1 MARVAIIA
9 VAALAVFAGP
19 ASAKTF
25 SAQQGDVKATIEY
38 SKTATTRLTI
48 VRNNATLYDAV
59 PSLKPCGGAPCAPS
73 GFKGDPPLRVLD
85 LDGGG
90 EPEVVYSAYS
100 GGAHCCSIAQVY
112 RLNDNVNGYTAI
124 ALNFGD
130 PGFDVQDLGGDGRPE
145 FVSRDD
151 AFAYR
156 FTAYAFSGLPILIQ
170 RYTRTGFQDV
180 TSAFP
185 ALVRKDAR
193 LWRGRY
199 NRERKRKDGIQRG
212 PASAWAADQYR
223 LGKRA
228 AALKFLR
235 AEVRRGHLKA
245 RFVKNLNAFLIR
257 RGY

>member
-1 MARVAIIA
+1 MVRVVTIA
-9 VAALAVFAGP
+9 VAALAVFAAP
-19 ASAKTF
+19 ASAATF
-25 SAQQGDVKATIEY
+25 SAEQGDVKATIDY
-38 SKTATTRLTI
+38 DKSKATRLVI
-48 VRNNATLYDAV
+48 VRASATLMDAA
-59 PSLKPCGGAPCAPS
+59 PRLKACGDGPCAPS

-90 EPEVVYSAYS
+90 EPEVVYSAYT

-112 RLNDNVNGYTAI
+112 RLNANVTGYTAI
-124 ALNFGD
+124 ELNFGD
-130 PGFDVQDLGGDGRPE
+130 PGFDVQDLGGDGKQE

-156 FTAYAFSGLPILIQ
+156 FTAYAFSGLPVLIM
-170 RYTRTGFQDV
+170 RYTGTSFVDV

-199 NRERKRKDGIQRG
+199 NRTRNRNDGIQRG

-223 LGKRA
+223 LAKRA
-228 AALKFLR
+228 GALRFLR
-235 AEVRRGHLKA
+235 AEVRRGHLKR
-245 RFVKNLNAFLIR
+245 RFVKNLDKFLLK